1 MAAYNRSAISIF
13 RLTSLAKF
21 DSAIA
26 AAFSALAFF
35 LLCQINDLLFQHLA
49 YSPGVS
55 WIFLPSGLRLLL
67 VLMLAGPGAIGV
79 MLGSLLAGL
88 GRSTEPELALAAAFI
103 SGLSPWLAR
112 WVCLRA
118 MQVKSDLS
126 ELSALRLLQM
136 ALVFAAISSVLHQAL
151 YAGVGLSPSFL
162 QGTAVMA
169 IGDLLGTLVVLY
181 LVKLAL
187 WRWRR

>member
-1 MAAYNRSAISIF
+1 MAAYIRSAINIF
-13 RLTSLAKF
+13 RLTPLARF

-88 GRSTEPELALAAAFI
+88 SRSQEPELALAAALI

-112 WVCLRA
+112 WVCLRT
-118 MQVKSDLS
+118 MHVKSDLN

-136 ALVFAAISSVLHQAL
+136 ALVFSVFSAVMHQAL
-151 YAGVGLSPSFL
+151 YAGVGLSTNFL
-162 QGTAVMA
+162 EGAAVMA
-169 IGDLLGTLVVLY
+169 VGDLLGTLVVLY

-187 WRWRR
+187 RRWR

>member
-1 MAAYNRSAISIF
+1 MTPLGR
-13 RLTSLAKF
+13 F
-21 DSAIA
+21 DSTIA
-26 AAFSALAFF
+26 VAFSALAFF

-67 VLMLAGPGAIGV
+67 VLMLAGPGAIGL

-88 GRSTEPELALAAAFI
+88 SRSQELELALAAAFI

-112 WVCLRA
+112 WVCLRT
-118 MQVKSDLS
+118 MHVKSDLN

-136 ALVFAAISSVLHQAL
+136 ALVFAAISAVLHQAL
-151 YAGVGLSPSFL
+151 YAGVGLSTNFL
-162 QGTAVMA
+162 EGAAVMA